1 VTPETASPPT
11 AAAGRRSR
19 PRRRRWWVAGLLAAL
34 LAADLAR
41 PPADQASAAA
51 LLAAIHLYQATLS
64 PLMPR
69 LGVGCRFTPT
79 CSRYAEGAVRRDGAL
94 VGTARAVWRI
104 ARCGPWTPA
113 GTHDP
118 P

>member
-1 VTPETASPPT
+1 MLYRENGQFKTNY
-11 AAAGRRSR
+11 R
-19 PRRRRWWVAGLLAAL
+19 
-34 LAADLAR
+34 ADLQIFPILQDRVFIIAL
-41 PPADQASAAA
+41 